1 MSSIIFYI
9 AILLFIGSCIG
20 FYFFISKAIKDKLRI
35 TKEELFKKNI
45 PFLGLFS
52 IIFTLSLVL
61 FTISFYLNETTI
73 WYLSNKGITLNGG
86 RLFLAYFFVI
96 LLGFAVSIFTVSF
109 CYYYFLD
116 NFDTKIRKIFKISM
130 YSSIPAIF
138 LFFILMSEGNAPYLQ
153 YPLCNSLYIGK
164 HGIAFINS
172 YTHPAPYYNGYSLDG
187 GISIAFYAIFI
198 LSGALLV
205 FGLCDHL
212 IYKFY
217 GKHGLVSTCFF
228 IAFPSGIIGARLWY
242 VLLDIS
248 DRGTSSQFIQN
259 PISILYFNQGGL
271 GIMGGAI
278 LGIIAG
284 VSVMLYFK
292 YFKKDLNYQNV
303 SYLRLVDI
311 IVPTILIAQAIGR
324 FGNFFNCEVHG
335 NEIPFA
341 SIEFLPSF
349 LKYNYQYNYTHF
361 INDPTKAY
369 LPLSI
374 IETITNLIGYFVI
387 YYGFSRGLRQYH
399 AEGSCC
405 GLYFIWYGTT
415 RALLEPLRYGEFE
428 YQMSVISSYFMIG
441 GGILIVAF
449 FVVWKYLR
457 THHLWVYK
465 TREVKDAIIINDE
478 LDKKAII
485 RNAIILVSVLVVIA
499 VIITI
504 LFNIW

>member
-45 PFLGLFS
+45 PFLGVFS
-52 IIFTLSLVL
+52 AIFTLSLVL

-96 LLGFAVSIFTVSF
+96 LLGFAISIFTVSF

-248 DRGTSSQFIQN
+248 DRGTSSQFVQN

-278 LGIIAG
+278 LGIISG

-292 YFKKDLNYQNV
+292 YFKKDLNY
-303 SYLRLVDI
+303 
-311 IVPTILIAQAIGR
+311 
-324 FGNFFNCEVHG
+324 
-335 NEIPFA
+335 
-341 SIEFLPSF
+341 
-349 LKYNYQYNYTHF
+349 
-361 INDPTKAY
+361 
-369 LPLSI
+369 
-374 IETITNLIGYFVI
+374 
-387 YYGFSRGLRQYH
+387 
-399 AEGSCC
+399 
-405 GLYFIWYGTT
+405 
-415 RALLEPLRYGEFE
+415 
-428 YQMSVISSYFMIG
+428 
-441 GGILIVAF
+441 
-449 FVVWKYLR
+449 
-457 THHLWVYK
+457 
-465 TREVKDAIIINDE
+465 
-478 LDKKAII
+478 
-485 RNAIILVSVLVVIA
+485 
-499 VIITI
+499 
-504 LFNIW
+504 